1 MIFRYIMCVHI
12 ISAVVILPFILL
24 HLVNTMY
31 FWCDIECLMHI
42 HLTFMV
48 YVLSFEEQV
57 IEVAFTK
64 HMIYKDYT
72 VCQRLN
78 FSTESMLYTSNTVC
92 HRLTPLFNQIYSVLY
107 WSQLLFINKLVGTEI
122 WWSITCLRKKLC
134 TLNHDSWMI

>member
-1 MIFRYIMCVHI
+1 MCVHI

-24 HLVNTMY
+24 HLVNTTY

-92 HRLTPLFNQIYSVLY
+92 HRLTPLFNQIYDVLY

>member
-24 HLVNTMY
+24 HLVNTTY
-31 FWCDIECLMHI
+31 LWCDIECLMHI

-78 FSTESMLYTSNTVC
+78 FSTESMLYTSNTQCVTDWLHYSTKSMAC
-92 HRLTPLFNQIYSVLY
+92 FTEVNCCLLTS
-107 WSQLLFINKLVGTEI
+107 LLAQKSDDLLLV
-122 WWSITCLRKKLC
+122 
-134 TLNHDSWMI
+134 

>member
-1 MIFRYIMCVHI
+1 
-12 ISAVVILPFILL
+12 
-24 HLVNTMY
+24 
-31 FWCDIECLMHI
+31 MHI

-92 HRLTPLFNQIYSVLY
+92 HIQPNLWRA
-107 WSQLLFINKLVGTEI
+107 LLKSTAV
-122 WWSITCLRKKLC
+122 
-134 TLNHDSWMI
+134 

>member
-24 HLVNTMY
+24 HLVNTTY

-92 HRLTPLFNQIYSVLY
+92 HRLTPLYSTKSTVCFTEVNCC
-107 WSQLLFINKLVGTEI
+107 LLISLLAQKSDDLLLV
-122 WWSITCLRKKLC
+122 
-134 TLNHDSWMI
+134 